1 MLGTVIHLQFCANG
15 SWDSLFPTATA
26 NIKALG
32 QLQTYEPR
40 TLFSMTSLQYFCI
53 LGLAEIKTLHPRD
66 KKCAKD
72 AGCSLTKSLWVILH
86 AFLSSAVYFSKSP
99 FSKIISLS
107 NYLDPDQD
115 QQSVWPDLGANCLQ
129 LISARDFGL
138 FL

>member
-1 MLGTVIHLQFCANG
+1 MLGTVIHSQFCANG

-40 TLFSMTSLQYFCI
+40 TLFLMTSLQYYCI

-99 FSKIISLS
+99 FSKKSSACQII
-107 NYLDPDQD
+107 
-115 QQSVWPDLGANCLQ
+115 WI
-129 LISARDFGL
+129 LIKTNNLFGL
-138 FL
+138 IWVQTVCN